1 MSTYRGESVR
11 DVMTPEPVTVASN
24 TSLEEAAR
32 RMRDAG
38 IGNVIVMDG
47 EQITGILTDR
57 DIVVRA
63 VAEGWDLGSTPVGEV
78 ASRDLTTVAPTD
90 PIDAAVTLMRE
101 RSVRRLP
108 VVEDGRPVGIVSLGD
123 LALER
128 DPDSALGDISAAPP
142 NE

>member
-108 VVEDGRPVGIVSLGD
+108 VVEDGRPIGIVSLGD